1 MLIRNTPL
9 LGPYRRTIPKV
20 LWWEGRWVHLAL
32 KRGKLRVCLHQP
44 AVCLVPAGSLVGRL
58 VDWLIG
64 WLAGRLVG
72 WLVGWLVGRL
82 VGWFIRWM
90 VCW

>member
-9 LGPYRRTIPKV
+9 LGPYRRTLPKV

-44 AVCLVPAGSLVGRL
+44 AVCLVPAG
-58 VDWLIG
+58 
-64 WLAGRLVG
+64 
-72 WLVGWLVGRL
+72 WLVGWSAGWLVLFVGLFMLVVQLAGWLVSWLVG
-82 VGWFIRWM
+82 
-90 VCW
+90 